1 MGIYASWLGALG
13 VGFNPE
19 HILSAEVPFKM
30 FLRGPSFTDTLWSS
44 EPQCSWAVPA
54 LSTLLRDGVQGA
66 VWTEK
71 PVLCRLG
78 ANTAHS
84 HPDVQGRPGHLLWPL
99 PRAHQMSYIWQ
110 LAVSV
115 ACGYRQSPG
124 GMLGKLN

>member
-78 ANTAHS
+78 ASTAHS
-84 HPDVQGRPGHLLWPL
+84 HPEVQGGPEAQGSPNVLHLAAGCVGGLWL
-99 PRAHQMSYIWQ
+99 QAVPRWDAW
-110 LAVSV
+110 
-115 ACGYRQSPG
+115 
-124 GMLGKLN
+124 